1 MEPAD
6 PFRVLSPALLA
17 DPYSVY
23 RQLRSE
29 APVRWSES
37 WQGWVVTRY
46 DDAQAIL
53 LDKDKRFSASRTASI
68 FQQLPAT
75 AQSELQDLR
84 RYMSLWIGFVDD
96 PEHARQRAVGLKALA
111 PQLFEAMRPQIQ
123 AVIDRLLDK
132 VQVRGEMD
140 AIWDFAY
147 PLPATVIADLIG
159 IPLEHRV
166 DFKAA
171 SDEFVLFAGPSG
183 ATVDGALRAQQAL
196 RRMMEFLRPVYAD
209 RRRHRQQDF
218 MTVLMNCEAE
228 GMLLDEDE
236 VIVLCAALAIGG
248 HETTTNLIGN
258 GLLALLRNMKQMEQ
272 LRARPE
278 LIASAVEELL
288 RFDSPLQRQIRLAR
302 EDLEL
307 RGQAIRR
314 GQFVLPFLGA
324 ANRDPE
330 VFSNP
335 DQLVLDRA
343 PNRHLA
349 FGYGPRFC
357 LGAPLARLEGQL
369 AFQALLQ
376 RFPDLRLRE
385 VEPHW
390 HPNLAFRGL
399 KTLPVAF

>member
-1 MEPAD
+1 MPPAD
-6 PFRVLSPALLA
+6 PFRELSPALLA

-23 RQLRSE
+23 RQLRSNS
-29 APVRWSES
+29 PVCWSAV

-46 DDAQAIL
+46 DDALAIL
-53 LDKDKRFSASRTASI
+53 LDKDKRFSSARTASI
-68 FQQLPAT
+68 FQQLPVNSQA
-75 AQSELQDLR
+75 ELGDLR
-84 RYMSLWIGFVDD
+84 KIMSLWIGFIDD
-96 PEHARQRAVGLKALA
+96 PEHARQRAVALKALA
-111 PQLFEAMRPQIQ
+111 PRLFETLRPQIQ
-123 AVIDRLLDK
+123 AVIDRLLDQ
-132 VQVRGEMD
+132 VQLRGQMD

-159 IPLEHRV
+159 LPLAHRA

-183 ATVDGALRAQQAL
+183 ATVAGARRAQQAL
-196 RRMMEFLRPVYAD
+196 RTMMDFLRPVYAA
-209 RRRHRQQDF
+209 RRRQPQPDL

-228 GMLLDEDE
+228 GALLDETE

-258 GLLALLRNMKQMEQ
+258 GLLALLRHPEQ
-272 LRARPE
+272 LARLRAQPE

-307 RGQAIRR
+307 RGQSIRQ

-330 VFSNP
+330 VFANP

-369 AFQALLQ
+369 ALQSMLQ
-376 RFPDLRLRE
+376 RFPDLRLSAA
-385 VEPHW
+385 EPDW

-399 KTLPVAF
+399 KSLPVAF

>member
-1 MEPAD
+1 M
-6 PFRVLSPALLA
+6 LSPALLA

-29 APVRWSES
+29 TPVCWSES

-46 DDAQAIL
+46 DDALEIL

-68 FQQLPAT
+68 FQKLPAS

-84 RYMSLWIGFVDD
+84 RYTSLWIGFIDD
-96 PEHARQRAVGLKALA
+96 PEHARQRAVALKALA
-111 PQLFEAMRPQIQ
+111 PRLFEAMRPQIQ
-123 AVIDRLLDK
+123 AVIDRLLDR
-132 VQVRGEMD
+132 VQLGGQMD
-140 AIWDFAY
+140 AIWDFAF

-159 IPLEHRV
+159 IPLEHRA
-166 DFKAA
+166 DFKVA

-183 ATVDGALRAQQAL
+183 ATEEVARRAQQAL
-196 RRMMEFLRPVYAD
+196 RVMMEFLRPVYAA
-209 RRRHRQQDF
+209 RRRQPQQDF

-228 GMLLDEDE
+228 GTLLDQDE

-258 GLLALLRNMKQMEQ
+258 GLLALLRNPEQMVQ
-272 LRARPE
+272 LRAQPE
-278 LIASAVEELL
+278 LIGSAVEELL
-288 RFDSPLQRQIRLAR
+288 RFDSPLQRQIRHAR

-307 RGQAIRR
+307 RGQAICK

-330 VFSNP
+330 VFANP
-335 DQLVLDRA
+335 DQLELDRA

-349 FGYGPRFC
+349 LGYGPRFC

-369 AFQALLQ
+369 AFQSLLQ

-385 VEPHW
+385 PEWEPAW